1 MPAKEHILSVDAR
14 RIRGQPPKIAI
25 EGLASEI
32 LEAQLIPDP
41 YCYTVDPERGL
52 LEPFYSRPIWD
63 FVTERNPVEAA
74 EKKAVGALEKWGKRI
89 TPGSNE
95 IMLWISPPRPDSP
108 CAKFT
113 ISTIEELPGKRRLKN
128 TAILN
133 TLSSQICLQ
142 IANRLSEFSPNS
154 RTPVEDPEVLR
165 ATPLIIQLPEETSWP
180 SFLAEFIPAS
190 WAWEKIKTAEHET
203 EKEQAR
209 KIGERVFLSVQRQ
222 EMLSYI
228 EIPVVLRTGEFLSQ
242 TTQHFYSC
250 PPSSILLGPLEAV
263 LSAAKIFTAAEAKY
277 VKNCGRC
284 GGTINKIIPAG
295 YKCPSCGGIY
305 LGC

>member
-1 MPAKEHILSVDAR
+1 MPTKEYILSVDAR
-14 RIRGQPPKIAI
+14 RIRGQPQKIAI

-41 YCYTVDPERGL
+41 YCFIIDPKKGL

-63 FVTERNPVEAA
+63 FVAERNPVEAA
-74 EKKAVGALEKWGKRI
+74 EKKAVGALEKWGKR
-89 TPGSNE
+89 TALGSNE

-113 ISTIEELPGKRRLKN
+113 ISTIEELPGERRLKN

-133 TLSSQICLQ
+133 TLSSQTCLK

-154 RTPVEDPEVLR
+154 RPPIGDPEVLR
-165 ATPLIIQLPEETSWP
+165 ATPLIIQLPAETSWP
-180 SFLAEFIPAS
+180 DFLAEFIPAS
-190 WAWEKIKTAEHET
+190 WIWEKIKTAEHET

-209 KIGERVFLSVQRQ
+209 KIGERVFLSAQKQ
-222 EMLSYI
+222 ETLSYI
-228 EIPVVLRTGEFLSQ
+228 EISVALHTGEFLPQ

-250 PPSSILLGPLEAV
+250 PPSSILLSPLGAV
-263 LSAAKIFTAAEAKY
+263 LSAAKIFTATEAKY

-284 GGTINKIIPAG
+284 GRIINEIIPAG
-295 YKCPSCGGIY
+295 YKCSSCGGVY

>member
-1 MPAKEHILSVDAR
+1 MPTKEYILSVDTS
-14 RIRGQPPKIAI
+14 RIRGQPREIAI

-32 LEAQLIPDP
+32 LEAQLVPDP
-41 YCYTVDPERGL
+41 YCFIIDPEKGL

-63 FVTERNPVEAA
+63 FVAERNPIETA
-74 EKKAVGALEKWGKRI
+74 EKKAVGALEEWGKR
-89 TPGSNE
+89 TAPGSNE

-113 ISTIEELPGKRRLKN
+113 ISTIEEFPGERRLRN

-133 TLSSQICLQ
+133 TLSSQTCLR
-142 IANRLSEFSPNS
+142 ITNRLSEFSLNFRP
-154 RTPVEDPEVLR
+154 PIGDPEILR

-180 SFLAEFIPAS
+180 DFLAEFIPAS

-209 KIGERVFLSVQRQ
+209 KIGERVFLSAQRQ
-222 EMLSYI
+222 ETLSHI
-228 EIPVVLRTGEFLSQ
+228 EIPVALRTGEFLPQ

-250 PPSSILLGPLEAV
+250 PPSSILLSPLEAV
-263 LSAAKIFTAAEAKY
+263 LSAAKIFTAGEAKY

-284 GGTINKIIPAG
+284 GETINEIIPAG